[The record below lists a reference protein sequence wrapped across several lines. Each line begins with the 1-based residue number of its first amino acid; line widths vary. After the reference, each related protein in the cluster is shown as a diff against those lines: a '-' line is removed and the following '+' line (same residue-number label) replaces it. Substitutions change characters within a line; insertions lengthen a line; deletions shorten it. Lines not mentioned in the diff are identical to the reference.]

1 MTNYSTQRRFGGEG
15 GIRTHGT
22 QKAQRF
28 SRPPDSNTLAP
39 LLFPRFITDYCHLTI
54 IEYGRRLLRETV
66 SYGNNVVVFRLY
78 HFFSHYI
85 RFACV
90 ALISTCVPDLGID
103 IVYLVESNSK
113 GI

>member
-1 MTNYSTQRRFGGEG
+1 
-15 GIRTHGT
+15 
-22 QKAQRF
+22 
-28 SRPPDSNTLAP
+28 
-39 LLFPRFITDYCHLTI
+39 
-54 IEYGRRLLRETV
+54 LRETV

-103 IVYLVESNSK
+103 IVYRVESNSK

>member
-1 MTNYSTQRRFGGEG
+1 MMVTETY
-15 GIRTHGT
+15 RTC
-22 QKAQRF
+22 QWF
-28 SRPPDSNTLAP
+28 SRPPDSTTLAP
-39 LLFPRFITDYCHLTI
+39 LRFPRFITDYCHLTI

-103 IVYLVESNSK
+103 IVYRVESNSK